1 MKYVQQLVKNKMKG
15 TVIVIVLLCVL
26 GWCYGQAEMECITNY
41 FELENALLR
50 NPANRYQIIEG
61 YLPFK
66 HEINPVC
73 VTSYY
78 YIGMNTTD
86 QIKQNCPTNI
96 KHKDEKLSG
105 CSKWKWCTNSFYM
118 GFHLDQ
124 LQDFSFHILVDATSE
139 VDLVLPPACNITEDE
154 LTHYFLRITMM
165 VRHMHSK
172 LTYIE

>member
-1 MKYVQQLVKNKMKG
+1 MKHVQQLVKNKMKG
-15 TVIVIVLLCVL
+15 TVIIIVLLCVL

-66 HEINPVC
+66 LEINPVC

-86 QIKQNCPTNI
+86 
-96 KHKDEKLSG
+96 
-105 CSKWKWCTNSFYM
+105 
-118 GFHLDQ
+118 
-124 LQDFSFHILVDATSE
+124 
-139 VDLVLPPACNITEDE
+139 
-154 LTHYFLRITMM
+154 
-165 VRHMHSK
+165 
-172 LTYIE
+172 